1 MNKLRLVRKW
11 LSNIK
16 RGEAGQVLPAVLAMT
31 ALGSMLIVPTLNYVS
46 TSLKTGEMVEEELE
60 GLYAAEAGM
69 EDALWEISNWT
80 EESEPDSFPYTYE
93 LTDINGLTV
102 SVTIEEITTVSGKEV
117 GTTGHHDEYLIVEKT
132 VTYADNTYYYTLTL
146 INSGTGN
153 VKIEMILVDFPPDVE
168 YVEGSTGGD
177 LYNGDPVV
185 VGDSDI
191 GITLYWE
198 LIPPYPTIPEASFKV
213 HTFELDGDEG
223 IEDVEGHACVR
234 ANRQDVG
241 TVWDVESKPYSI
253 LSEAKDASETVI
265 ASVKVGLW
273 EGFTLDI
280 SCWQVNP

>member
-1 MNKLRLVRKW
+1 MKKLRLVKKW
-11 LSNIK
+11 LSQIK

-46 TSLKTGEMVEEELE
+46 TSIKTGEMVEEELK
-60 GLYAAEAGM
+60 GLYAAEAGT
-69 EDALWEISNWT
+69 EDAIWKMAND
-80 EESEPDSFPYTYE
+80 PPGSFPYSYQ
-93 LTDINGLTV
+93 LTDINGMTV
-102 SVTIEEITTVSGKEV
+102 SIVINEVTTVSGKDIGAT
-117 GTTGHHDEYLIVEKT
+117 GTHDENLLVEKA
-132 VTYADNTYYYTLTL
+132 VTYADGTYYYTLTMTNNG
-146 INSGTGN
+146 IGN
-153 VKIEMILVDFPPDVE
+153 VKIEMILVDFPPGVD

-198 LIPPYPTIPEASFKV
+198 LIPPYPTITEGSFKV
-213 HTFELDGDEG
+213 HTFELSGDEG

-234 ANRQDVG
+234 ASRQDVG

-265 ASVKVGLW
+265 ASVKAGLW
-273 EGFTLDI
+273 EGITLDI